1 MRGGIYDGPFDA
13 PLLISARYLDKEL
26 PDAIYGD
33 GDEHTQERLRRAY
46 FQQYSG
52 APGDKQR
59 CQKASYY
66 GMIELIDEQVGRML
80 EALSRTGQR
89 DNTVVIFMSDHGEM
103 LGDHGLT
110 AKGCRFYEGAVR
122 VPLIVSW
129 PGRFR
134 QGLVA
139 DGLAELTD
147 LAPTSAELAGEPLE
161 WANGRSLLPILT
173 GEADPARHH
182 DHVRCEYYDA
192 LNMYLPQEPGRHT
205 PCWATMYRDERH
217 KLVSYHGLDY
227 GELYDLERDPL
238 ELTNLW
244 EAPAAA
250 ALRASLTQNSFDATV
265 AACDPGLAQIG
276 RF

>member
-1 MRGGIYDGPFDA
+1 MTRIPAIWCHHHD
-13 PLLISARYLDKEL
+13 SARYLDKEL
-26 PDAIYGD
+26 SDAIYGD
-33 GDEHTQERLRRAY
+33 GDEHIQERLRRAY

-59 CQKASYY
+59 RQKASYY

-103 LGDHGLT
+103 LGDHGLA

-129 PGRFR
+129 QGRFRQGRFRQGRFRQGRFR

-147 LAPTSAELAGEPLE
+147 LAPTLAELTGEPLE
-161 WANGRSLLPILT
+161 WTNGRSLLPILT

-182 DHVRCEYYDA
+182 DYVRCEYYDA
-192 LNMYLPQEPGRHT
+192 LNMYLPQSRAATRRAGP
-205 PCWATMYRDERH
+205 PCTAT
-217 KLVSYHGLDY
+217 S
-227 GELYDLERDPL
+227 
-238 ELTNLW
+238 
-244 EAPAAA
+244 
-250 ALRASLTQNSFDATV
+250 ATSW
-265 AACDPGLAQIG
+265 
-276 RF
+276 